1 MSAIWGQA
9 NAYARFVIILMFV
22 VLPALAIWL
31 TWIAE
36 KETEEK
42 HGQTKN

>member
-1 MSAIWGQA
+1 MMVMWGQA
-9 NAYARFVIILMFV
+9 NCYAKLILILFW

>member
-1 MSAIWGQA
+1 MMVMWGRA
-9 NAYARFVIILMFV
+9 NTYAKFIMIMFW

>member
-36 KETEEK
+36 KGGTHGHEK
-42 HGQTKN
+42 N